1 MMYEIKSC
9 LMNMC
14 ESTHG
19 AMSMKLQM
27 RKRNIILTHGACACF
42 SVIESRDKL
51 LVIWQAG
58 GAQLIDPIMRAPDV
72 LS

>member
-19 AMSMKLQM
+19 AISMKLQM
-27 RKRNIILTHGACACF
+27 RKRNIVLTQGACVCF
-42 SVIESRDKL
+42 AVVESHDKL
-51 LVIWQAG
+51 LVMWQAG
-58 GAQLIDPIMRAPDV
+58 GAQLIDSMI
-72 LS
+72 